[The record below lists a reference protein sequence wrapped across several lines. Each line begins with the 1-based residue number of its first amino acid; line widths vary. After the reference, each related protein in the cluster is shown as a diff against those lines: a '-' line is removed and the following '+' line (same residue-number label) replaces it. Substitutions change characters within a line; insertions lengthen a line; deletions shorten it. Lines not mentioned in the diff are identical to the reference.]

1 MNNGNHTDQIS
12 ITYYTDPLCCWS
24 WAFEP
29 EWQQLIQSLGARVRY
44 RYVMAGLLPDWK
56 HYHDELFS
64 VTRPVQMGPVW
75 MQAAHLSGRYIY
87 DKIWFEDPPSSSYPA
102 CIAVK
107 AAAMQSFAAG
117 ELYLQYTRQAVMA
130 EGINIAKET
139 ELIHIAEKLAGKVK
153 GIFNAARFKRDLY
166 SDEARQAFKEDVQ
179 EVKYKGINRFPALL
193 ISQGNNKPLLFTGCK
208 SSDLLREKIE
218 QQFYQPH

>member
-1 MNNGNHTDQIS
+1 MPATEKIN

-29 EWQQLIQSLGARVRY
+29 EWQQLIQSLGAGIRY

-107 AAAMQSFAAG
+107 AAAMQSFTAG

-130 EGINIAKET
+130 EGVNISKET
-139 ELIHIAEKLAGKVK
+139 ELVHIAEKLSGNVK
-153 GIFNAARFKRDLY
+153 GIINAARFKKDLY
-166 SDEARQAFKEDVQ
+166 SDEARQAFKDDVQ
-179 EVKYKGINRFPALL
+179 EVKYKGINRFPAIL
-193 ISQGNNKPLLFTGCK
+193 ISQDKKKPLLFTGCK
-208 SSDLLREKIE
+208 PANQLLEKIE
-218 QQFYQPH
+218 QQFYQTK